1 METEVLEALLE
12 RIVAGAVGVTTRALG
27 EATPGFELTFS
38 QWRAMLILGEASGGV
53 RVGTV
58 ARRVGVTLPATGR
71 QLRRLERRGLVELA
85 TDDADR
91 RATLARL
98 TPAGRDVRDAILRY
112 RRRILLDR
120 AGALAALE
128 TASMTGDLD
137 AVAQVLEPFA

>member
-1 METEVLEALLE
+1 METEELTAMLE
-12 RIVAGAVGVTTRALG
+12 RIVSGAVGLTTQALG

-38 QWRAMLILGEASGGV
+38 QWRAMQILGESGAGE

-85 TDDADR
+85 TDEVDR
-91 RATLARL
+91 RATRARL
-98 TPAGRDVRDAILRY
+98 TPAGRDVRDAIVRY
-112 RRRILLDR
+112 RRRILLQR
-120 AGALAALE
+120 AGTLADRPTEALSRELE
-128 TASMTGDLD
+128 